1 MTALPYV
8 KNDFKSGPKRT
19 VRLRK
24 ALTADGTLVIPA
36 YHAIK
41 SIFVD
46 NLTANAMTGGLDL
59 GSTAGGEEVAA
70 AKALG
75 ANATVSYTPAQ
86 ILVDLFAVTDQTLY
100 IYAHTAW
107 NSASIE
113 VIVDCAL
120 ADARDETL

>member
-1 MTALPYV
+1 MTLPYV
-8 KNDFKSGPKRT
+8 KNDFKSGPSRFK
-19 VRLRK
+19 RLRK
-24 ALTADGTLVIPA
+24 ALSADGTLVIPA

-41 SIFVD
+41 AIYVD
-46 NLTANAMTGGLDL
+46 NITANAITGGLDL

-70 AKALG
+70 AKAIG

-113 VIVDCAL
+113 VVVDCAVVS
-120 ADARDETL
+120 AADETL